1 MDKPMNT
8 LTKIVTKTVT
18 GRVTKMLR
26 PACVGLLC
34 LAPLWLSGCGG
45 GGGYA
50 NPSLQTLS
58 GRVQSA
64 AGTPL
69 PGYRVVYDPGS
80 DLTPGQGSGV
90 TATTDAQG
98 RFTLSVLPG
107 QVTGHDTVSV
117 YDGTDS
123 LVGTATV
130 VPGGPASVIT
140 VTPPVPPAPPA
151 SPT

>member
-1 MDKPMNT
+1 MDKPTDTVTNWM
-8 LTKIVTKTVT
+8 TKTVT
-18 GRVTKMLR
+18 KTLR

-45 GGGYA
+45 GGSYA
-50 NPSLQTLS
+50 NPSVQTLS

-64 AGTPL
+64 AGVPL

-90 TATTDAQG
+90 TGTTNAQG
-98 RFTLSVLPG
+98 QFTLSVLPG

-123 LVGTATV
+123 LVGTAVV
-130 VPGGPASVIT
+130 VPGGPDSVIT

-151 SPT
+151 QPA

>member
-1 MDKPMNT
+1 MDKPTDTVTNWM
-8 LTKIVTKTVT
+8 TKTVT
-18 GRVTKMLR
+18 KTLR

-50 NPSLQTLS
+50 NPSVQTLS

-90 TATTDAQG
+90 TGTTNAQG
-98 RFTLSVLPG
+98 QFTLSILPG

-130 VPGGPASVIT
+130 VPGGADSVIT

>member
-1 MDKPMNT
+1 MDKPTDTVTNWM
-8 LTKIVTKTVT
+8 TKTVT
-18 GRVTKMLR
+18 KTLR

-50 NPSLQTLS
+50 NPSVQTLS

-90 TATTDAQG
+90 TGTTNAQG
-98 RFTLSVLPG
+98 QFTLSILPS
-107 QVTGHDTVSV
+107 QITGHDTVSV

-123 LVGTATV
+123 LVGTAVV
-130 VPGGPASVIT
+130 VPGGPDSVIT

>member
-1 MDKPMNT
+1 MDKPTDTVTNWM
-8 LTKIVTKTVT
+8 TKTVT
-18 GRVTKMLR
+18 KTLR

-50 NPSLQTLS
+50 NPSVQTLS

-64 AGTPL
+64 AGVAL

-90 TATTDAQG
+90 TGTTNAQG
-98 RFTLSVLPG
+98 QFTLSILPS
-107 QVTGHDTVSV
+107 QITGHDTVSV

-130 VPGGPASVIT
+130 VPGGADSVIT

-151 SPT
+151 PPASPT

>member
-1 MDKPMNT
+1 MS
-8 LTKIVTKTVT
+8 
-18 GRVTKMLR
+18 KMTTMMR
-26 PACVGLLC
+26 RACVGLLC

-50 NPSLQTLS
+50 NPSIKTLS

-90 TATTDAQG
+90 TGTTNAQG
-98 RFTLSVLPG
+98 QFTLSILPG

-123 LVGTATV
+123 LVGTAVV
-130 VPGGPASVIT
+130 VPGGPDSVIT
-140 VTPPVPPAPPA
+140 VTPPAPPAPPA
-151 SPT
+151 QPA

>member
-1 MDKPMNT
+1 MDKPTDTVTNWM
-8 LTKIVTKTVT
+8 TKTVT
-18 GRVTKMLR
+18 KTLR

-45 GGGYA
+45 GGSYA
-50 NPSLQTLS
+50 NPSVQTLS

-90 TATTDAQG
+90 TGTTNAQG
-98 RFTLSVLPG
+98 QFTLSILPS
-107 QVTGHDTVSV
+107 QITGHDTVSV

-123 LVGTATV
+123 LVGTAVV
-130 VPGGPASVIT
+130 VPGGPDSVIT

>member
-1 MDKPMNT
+1 MDKPTDTVTNWM
-8 LTKIVTKTVT
+8 TKTVT
-18 GRVTKMLR
+18 KTLR

-50 NPSLQTLS
+50 NPSVQTLS

-90 TATTDAQG
+90 TGTTNAQG
-98 RFTLSVLPG
+98 QFTLSILPS
-107 QVTGHDTVSV
+107 QITGHDTVSV

-123 LVGTATV
+123 LVGTAVV
-130 VPGGPASVIT
+130 VPGGPDSVIT

-151 SPT
+151 PPASPT

>member
-1 MDKPMNT
+1 MM
-8 LTKIVTKTVT
+8 
-18 GRVTKMLR
+18 R

-50 NPSLQTLS
+50 NPSIATLS

-69 PGYRVVYDPGS
+69 SGYRVVYDPGS

-90 TATTDAQG
+90 TGTTNAQG
-98 RFTLSVLPG
+98 QFTLSGPPG
-107 QVTGHDTVSV
+107 TTTAVPTRLSV
-117 YDGTDS
+117 PS
-123 LVGTATV
+123 
-130 VPGGPASVIT
+130 
-140 VTPPVPPAPPA
+140 
-151 SPT
+151 

>member
-1 MDKPMNT
+1 MDKPTDTVTNWM
-8 LTKIVTKTVT
+8 TKTVT
-18 GRVTKMLR
+18 KTLR

-45 GGGYA
+45 GGSYA
-50 NPSLQTLS
+50 NPSVQTLS

-90 TATTDAQG
+90 TGTTNAQG
-98 RFTLSVLPG
+98 QFTLSILPG

-130 VPGGPASVIT
+130 VPGGPESVIT

-151 SPT
+151 PPASPT

>member
-1 MDKPMNT
+1 MDKSINIM
-8 LTKIVTKTVT
+8 TKRVTKTVMT
-18 GRVTKMLR
+18 TRR

-45 GGGYA
+45 GGSYA
-50 NPSLQTLS
+50 NPSVQTVS

-64 AGTPL
+64 AGVPL
-69 PGYRVVYDPGS
+69 SGYRVVYDPGS

-90 TATTDAQG
+90 TGTTDAQG
-98 RFTLSVLPG
+98 QFTLSVLPG

-123 LVGTATV
+123 LVGTASV
-130 VPGGPASVIT
+130 VVGGASSVIT
-140 VTPPVPPAPPA
+140 VTPLVPPAPPA
-151 SPT
+151 SPA

>member
-1 MDKPMNT
+1 MDKPTDTVTNWM
-8 LTKIVTKTVT
+8 TKTVT
-18 GRVTKMLR
+18 KTLR

-50 NPSLQTLS
+50 NPSVQTLS

-90 TATTDAQG
+90 TGTTNAQG
-98 RFTLSVLPG
+98 QFTLSILPS
-107 QVTGHDTVSV
+107 QITGHDTVSV

-123 LVGTATV
+123 LVGTAVV
-130 VPGGPASVIT
+130 VPGGPDSVIT
-140 VTPPVPPAPPA
+140 VTPPVPSAPPA

>member
-1 MDKPMNT
+1 MDKLMDKPTDTVTNWM
-8 LTKIVTKTVT
+8 TKTVT
-18 GRVTKMLR
+18 KTLR

-45 GGGYA
+45 GGSYA
-50 NPSLQTLS
+50 NPSVQTLS

-64 AGTPL
+64 AGVAL

-90 TATTDAQG
+90 TGTTDGQG
-98 RFTLSVLPG
+98 RFTLSILPG

-123 LVGTATV
+123 LVGTAVV
-130 VPGGPASVIT
+130 VPGGPDSVIT

-151 SPT
+151 QPA

>member
-1 MDKPMNT
+1 MDKPTDTVTNWM
-8 LTKIVTKTVT
+8 TKTT
-18 GRVTKMLR
+18 TMMR

-50 NPSLQTLS
+50 NPSVQTLS

-64 AGTPL
+64 AGVAL

-90 TATTDAQG
+90 TGTTNAQG
-98 RFTLSVLPG
+98 QFTLSILPS
-107 QVTGHDTVSV
+107 QITGHDTVSV

-123 LVGTATV
+123 LVGTAVV
-130 VPGGPASVIT
+130 VPGGPDSVIT

>member
-1 MDKPMNT
+1 MDKPTDTVTNWM
-8 LTKIVTKTVT
+8 TKTVT
-18 GRVTKMLR
+18 KTLR

-45 GGGYA
+45 GGSYA
-50 NPSLQTLS
+50 NPSVQTLS

-64 AGTPL
+64 AGVPL

-90 TATTDAQG
+90 TGTTNAQG
-98 RFTLSVLPG
+98 QFTLSILPG

-123 LVGTATV
+123 LVGTAVV
-130 VPGGPASVIT
+130 VPGGPDSVIT

-151 SPT
+151 QPA

>member
-1 MDKPMNT
+1 MDKPTDTVTNWM
-8 LTKIVTKTVT
+8 TKTVT
-18 GRVTKMLR
+18 KTLR

-50 NPSLQTLS
+50 NPSVQTLS

-64 AGTPL
+64 AGVPL

-90 TATTDAQG
+90 TGTTNAQG
-98 RFTLSVLPG
+98 QFTLSILPS
-107 QVTGHDTVSV
+107 QITGHDTVSV

-123 LVGTATV
+123 LVGTAVV
-130 VPGGPASVIT
+130 VPGGPDSVIT

-151 SPT
+151 PPASPT

>member
-1 MDKPMNT
+1 MDKPTDTVTNWM
-8 LTKIVTKTVT
+8 TKTVT
-18 GRVTKMLR
+18 KTLR

-50 NPSLQTLS
+50 NPSVQTLS

-90 TATTDAQG
+90 TGTTNAQG
-98 RFTLSVLPG
+98 QFTLS
-107 QVTGHDTVSV
+107 S
-117 YDGTDS
+117 
-123 LVGTATV
+123 
-130 VPGGPASVIT
+130 GPARVADISGHTRSESRRETEGAAHGNGAALFVRNR
-140 VTPPVPPAPPA
+140 V
-151 SPT
+151 

>member
-1 MDKPMNT
+1 MDKLMDKPTDTVTNWM
-8 LTKIVTKTVT
+8 TKTVT
-18 GRVTKMLR
+18 KTLR

-50 NPSLQTLS
+50 NPSVQTLS

-90 TATTDAQG
+90 TGTTNAQG
-98 RFTLSVLPG
+98 QFTLSILPG

-130 VPGGPASVIT
+130 VPGGADSVIT

-151 SPT
+151 QPA

>member
-1 MDKPMNT
+1 MS
-8 LTKIVTKTVT
+8 
-18 GRVTKMLR
+18 KMTTIIR
-26 PACVGLLC
+26 RAGVGLLC
-34 LAPLWLSGCGG
+34 LTPLWLSGCGG

-50 NPSLQTLS
+50 NPSVQTLS

-90 TATTDAQG
+90 TGTTNAQG
-98 RFTLSVLPG
+98 QFTLSILPS
-107 QVTGHDTVSV
+107 QITGHDTVSV

-123 LVGTATV
+123 LVGTAVV
-130 VPGGPASVIT
+130 VPGGADSVIT

-151 SPT
+151 QPA

>member
-1 MDKPMNT
+1 MS
-8 LTKIVTKTVT
+8 
-18 GRVTKMLR
+18 KMTTMMR
-26 PACVGLLC
+26 RACVGLLC
-34 LAPLWLSGCGG
+34 LSPLWLSGCGG

-151 SPT
+151 PPASPT

>member
-1 MDKPMNT
+1 MDKPTDTVTNWM
-8 LTKIVTKTVT
+8 TKTVT
-18 GRVTKMLR
+18 KTLR

-50 NPSLQTLS
+50 NPSVQTLS

-90 TATTDAQG
+90 TGTTNAQG
-98 RFTLSVLPG
+98 QFTLSILPS
-107 QVTGHDTVSV
+107 QITGHDTVSV

-130 VPGGPASVIT
+130 VPGGADSVIT

-151 SPT
+151 PPASPT

>member
-1 MDKPMNT
+1 MDKPTDTVTNWM
-8 LTKIVTKTVT
+8 TKTVT
-18 GRVTKMLR
+18 KTLR

-50 NPSLQTLS
+50 NPSVQTLS

-64 AGTPL
+64 AGVPL

-90 TATTDAQG
+90 TGTTNAQG
-98 RFTLSVLPG
+98 QFTLSILPS
-107 QVTGHDTVSV
+107 QITGHDTVSV

-123 LVGTATV
+123 LVGTAVV
-130 VPGGPASVIT
+130 VPGGPDSVIT

>member
-1 MDKPMNT
+1 MDKLMDKPTDTVTNWM
-8 LTKIVTKTVT
+8 TKTVT
-18 GRVTKMLR
+18 KTLR

-50 NPSLQTLS
+50 NPSVQTLS

-64 AGTPL
+64 AGVAL

-90 TATTDAQG
+90 TGTTNAQG
-98 RFTLSVLPG
+98 QFTLSILPS
-107 QVTGHDTVSV
+107 QITGHDTVSV

-123 LVGTATV
+123 LVGTAVV
-130 VPGGPASVIT
+130 VPGGPDSVIT

-151 SPT
+151 QPA

>member
-1 MDKPMNT
+1 MDKPTDTVTNWM
-8 LTKIVTKTVT
+8 TKTVT
-18 GRVTKMLR
+18 KTLR

-45 GGGYA
+45 GGSYA
-50 NPSLQTLS
+50 NPSVQTLS

-64 AGTPL
+64 AGVPL

-90 TATTDAQG
+90 TGTTNAQG
-98 RFTLSVLPG
+98 QFTLSILPG
-107 QVTGHDTVSV
+107 QITGHDTVSV

-123 LVGTATV
+123 LVGTAVV
-130 VPGGPASVIT
+130 VPGGPDSVIT

-151 SPT
+151 QPA